1 MDRLDS
7 YEVKPAGMDNYLS
20 SYGYHFSKAMCE
32 WAVSMMRDRSGN
44 RVQIYDKEK
53 VEGILKANSVTLDN
67 DKGYDKVFVLNMARS
82 DYMGSSIADEAHL
95 AKYVK
100 DVLDDKD
107 GYEGIAFTR
116 FYADCIGKGVPVVW
130 EDMM

>member
-1 MDRLDS
+1 
-7 YEVKPAGMDNYLS
+7 MDNYLS

-32 WAVSMMRDRSGN
+32 WAVSMMKDRNEN
-44 RVQIYDKEK
+44 RLQMYDKER
-53 VEGILKANSVTLDN
+53 VDSILRSNGITLDN
-67 DKGYDKVFVLNMARS
+67 DKGYDKVFVFNMGRS
-82 DYMGSSIADEAHL
+82 DYLNSSIMDEAHL

-107 GYEGIAFTR
+107 GYEGMAFTR